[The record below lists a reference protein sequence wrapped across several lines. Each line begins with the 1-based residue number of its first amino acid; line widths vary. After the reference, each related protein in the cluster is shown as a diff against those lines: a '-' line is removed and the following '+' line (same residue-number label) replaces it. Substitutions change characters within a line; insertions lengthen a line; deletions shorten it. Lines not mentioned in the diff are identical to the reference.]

1 MNIISMKHLLT
12 FLFLALT
19 VTALNAQSPI
29 GAWESITTSKSGVT
43 FKTVVIFSDYYQV
56 STTYDKRTGKFKST
70 NGGSWSL
77 DGDLLTENIE
87 FHTTKPELV
96 GTTKSFKVVIKDE
109 TLYVQGS
116 DQKFVKIDD
125 GKPGDLAGAW
135 LMSARKRGDIIRSR
149 DTSLPRKTMKI
160 LSSTRFQWI
169 AYNTETKK
177 FLGTGGGTYTTKDG
191 IYVENIE
198 FFSKDLSRVGASLK
212 FSYKLKNGDWYHSG
226 KSSKGAP
233 ISEVWSKRT

>member
-1 MNIISMKHLLT
+1 MKHLLA
-12 FLFLALT
+12 LVFLALSVIT
-19 VTALNAQSPI
+19 LQAQSPI
-29 GAWESITTSKSGVT
+29 GAWESTTTSKSGIT
-43 FKTVVIFSDYYQV
+43 FKTVVIFSSNYQV

-77 DGDLLTENIE
+77 HGDLLTENVE
-87 FHTTKPELV
+87 FHSTKPEMV

-109 TLYVQGS
+109 TLYVEGS

-135 LMSARKRGDIIRSR
+135 LMSARKRGDTMQSR
-149 DTSLPRKTMKI
+149 DTSLPRKTMKVI
-160 LSSTRFQWI
+160 SGTRFQWI

-177 FLGTGGGTYTTKDG
+177 FMGTGGGTYTTKDG

-212 FSYKLKNGDWYHSG
+212 FSYNLKNGDWYHSG

-233 ISEVWSKRT
+233 ISEVWSERK